1 MLLTFQGYVL
11 MVLRKVPCVRR
22 DSLSFCSMAVDIVCR
37 NVATSVARVDP
48 SSRTWHGVPSRYPLV
63 RYLLNPSEVAKCFP
77 QASHTVPTARRALL
91 GAGKFCMKYASTR
104 KEQEIKSRK
113 IKIKKPG

>member
-1 MLLTFQGYVL
+1 MLR
-11 MVLRKVPCVRR
+11 VLRKVPCVRR

-37 NVATSVARVDP
+37 SVATSMARVDP

-63 RYLLNPSEVAKCFP
+63 RCLSNPSEVAKCFP

-113 IKIKKPG
+113 IKIKKPGGI